1 MKKAS
6 AFFMGSP
13 DPPPLRV
20 SPCKGEGDVSI
31 VNSP

>member
-13 DPPPLRV
+13 DPPTAAGFALQ
-20 SPCKGEGDVSI
+20 GEGDVSI
-31 VNSP
+31 VSSP